1 MITEADL
8 LVMPFAIPESAGAA
22 ARNLHAS
29 PSQIGRAA
37 AAASVKHLV
46 LSHFMARSL
55 HRLEV
60 QLDHV
65 REHFDGEITLAEDLQ
80 CLVGH
85 GPLALQAQ

>member
-22 ARNLHAS
+22 TRNLHAR

-37 AAASVKHLV
+37 AAAGVEHLL

-55 HRLEV
+55 DRLEDR
-60 QLDHV
+60 LDHV
-65 REHFDGEITLAEDLQ
+65 REHYDGKITLAEDLL
-80 CLVGH
+80 CLA
-85 GPLALQAQ
+85 P